1 MGNNS
6 VFKALSSST
15 RIKIMKMLM
24 NKEIH
29 ISELARDLGIS
40 IPVTSK
46 HVKILE
52 NVGLVK
58 KRVVGNIHLLSV
70 NVENLEDVLNPFV
83 VESKVEINKND
94 SLLDALKQIPGIEFK
109 EVAGK
114 QYITSIDG
122 EKGYYIYE
130 VDDVYPKVPI
140 DEYRLKK
147 NVTLRLKKLVPIDKK
162 KIKVKI
168 PKQ

>member
-1 MGNNS
+1 
-6 VFKALSSST
+6 
-15 RIKIMKMLM
+15 
-24 NKEIH
+24 
-29 ISELARDLGIS
+29 
-40 IPVTSK
+40 
-46 HVKILE
+46 
-52 NVGLVK
+52 
-58 KRVVGNIHLLSV
+58 VVGNIHLLSV